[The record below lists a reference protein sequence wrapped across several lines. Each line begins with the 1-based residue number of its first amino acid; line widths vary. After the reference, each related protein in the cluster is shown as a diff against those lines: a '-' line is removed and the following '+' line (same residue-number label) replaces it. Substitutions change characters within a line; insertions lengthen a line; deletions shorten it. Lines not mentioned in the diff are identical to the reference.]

1 MGWGSGVAVSC
12 SVGHRHGSDPD
23 LLWQWCRLAAV
34 AQIGP
39 LAWELPYAEGTALKK
54 AKENKKA

>member
-1 MGWGSGVAVSC
+1 MSC